1 MTLFPNRRGLVI
13 QKYLWPSTDDDEI
26 ISAIIRVLST
36 KKRVLTIVLYR
47 SAGTILFKNI
57 PILIYPFHYK
67 PHIRITLALE
77 SIELKLKL
85 SMYPFVK

>member
-26 ISAIIRVLST
+26 I
-36 KKRVLTIVLYR
+36 R
-47 SAGTILFKNI
+47 SEEHTSELQSHG
-57 PILIYPFHYK
+57 K